1 MNIDELI
8 QKAGRATP
16 PPSLKQAVMKKIKT
30 TPQERNGLRQYAKN
44 SPAFVA
50 GWFATAA
57 ALVIA
62 LRMVLPGAAEFT
74 ASEREEIAFYIEEI
88 TLPSTVGPTGQI
100 GEYEVTSNDIATFV
114 EDTVEEIFW
123 LKGEENNA

>member
-8 QKAGRATP
+8 EKSKSAHP
-16 PPSLKQAVMKKIKT
+16 PPYLKQAIMEKIKT
-30 TPQERNGLRQYAKN
+30 TPQEGNGFGQHTKS

-50 GWFATAA
+50 GWLATAA
-57 ALVIA
+57 ALVIVIRMA
-62 LRMVLPGAAEFT
+62 LPSATEIT